1 MGGCKTDL
9 CGSGDST
16 QQLTAKPSFVLFL
29 DQLVLFNGRAIF
41 FSEKMIFWQRLIPVI
56 SHILS
61 VQPLS

>member
-29 DQLVLFNGRAIF
+29 DQLVLFKGRAIS
-41 FSEKMIFWQRLIPVI
+41 SEKKIFGRD
-56 SHILS
+56 
-61 VQPLS
+61 

>member
-29 DQLVLFNGRAIF
+29 DQLVLFKGRAIS
-41 FSEKMIFWQRLIPVI
+41 SEKKIFWQRLIPVI
-56 SHILS
+56 SRILS
-61 VQPLS
+61 VQQLS